1 MNYCVLLRILLLL
14 SLPLSPP
21 SSLLPLLIICSIC
34 RRRRASAQAK
44 ASLQIPRPQ
53 KTAMAED
60 ETFTTAWI
68 RSKTRSTTTEITCTC
83 WPKPKLFM
91 NMWQTEKTLDPEVL
105 STRFAEN
112 RIRRLQQKADR
123 EAKGLEKQE
132 AENGLHK
139 QNTESELDIY
149 IVDPKL

>member
-1 MNYCVLLRILLLL
+1 
-14 SLPLSPP
+14 
-21 SSLLPLLIICSIC
+21 
-34 RRRRASAQAK
+34 
-44 ASLQIPRPQ
+44 
-53 KTAMAED
+53 
-60 ETFTTAWI
+60 
-68 RSKTRSTTTEITCTC
+68 
-83 WPKPKLFM
+83 M

-149 IVDPKL
+149 IVDSNL